1 MTILAVEGHTHLD
14 QLIDPIGSFVRQHL
28 DRLGDA
34 EPTPRYD
41 RVLVV
46 IRRRVLLVGD
56 SSHPPLCIVGV
67 ALLDGASSDEGYRA
81 MLR

>member
-1 MTILAVEGHTHLD
+1 MTILAVEGHTHLN
-14 QLIDPIGSFVRQHL
+14 QLIDPIGSFIRQHL
-28 DRLGDA
+28 DRFGDT

-41 RVLVV
+41 RVFVV

-56 SSHPPLCIVGV
+56 SGHSPLCVVGV
-67 ALLDGASSDEGYRA
+67 ALLDGASSDEGYRS